1 MATHPAMN
9 AQNAVQGH
17 NNTWTTSHTS
27 GQLASNPVMTIGGN
41 GSMGIGTAT
50 SSWTAQYQHNNTVRL
65 SVEKVDNGFILRSSK
80 NEGEIAKVKICNN
93 IDELKDLFVAT
104 LVEHQL
110 EK

>member
-41 GSMGIGTAT
+41 GNMGIGTST
-50 SSWTAQYQHNNTVRL
+50 SSWTAQYQHNNIVRL

-80 NEGEIAKVKICNN
+80 NEGEIAKVKICNS